1 MNLNLRRAVTTISS
15 VTIVSVSVVAPVFA
29 SGNSDDGEDRGT
41 PMPLTTAVLLFVV
54 TPILVSF
61 GIALLVSLPGWVRK
75 AKASTVN
82 GFLDDP
88 TLADRQVESP
98 NRSAISRY

>member
-1 MNLNLRRAVTTISS
+1 M
-15 VTIVSVSVVAPVFA
+15 APVLA

-54 TPILVSF
+54 TPILTSVA
-61 GIALLVSLPGWVRK
+61 IALLVSLPSWVRK

-88 TLADRQVESP
+88 TLADRQTGSH
-98 NRSAISRY
+98 NRSAIGR